1 MCNCCLSLYKLKLI
15 SKLTTGIETN
25 LIIQL
30 PCKIFFGPVMNSILI
45 TFVCNYSGQEQD
57 GDNKKFWP
65 RRGKKKYWL
74 SNRLP
79 TSFVF
84 FSKNHFG
91 VKILEPRNELFW
103 KKLIAFNWAWLQ
115 SIFFVRDKNSY
126 FSNKRKRA
134 KESDQC
140 AFKWTQ
146 PRRK

>member
-1 MCNCCLSLYKLKLI
+1 
-15 SKLTTGIETN
+15 
-25 LIIQL
+25 
-30 PCKIFFGPVMNSILI
+30 MNSILI

-134 KESDQC
+134 KESDKC

-146 PRRK
+146 PRRKLWLEEILIVFCSTSFPLACTRWVRLTLSSLCPLF